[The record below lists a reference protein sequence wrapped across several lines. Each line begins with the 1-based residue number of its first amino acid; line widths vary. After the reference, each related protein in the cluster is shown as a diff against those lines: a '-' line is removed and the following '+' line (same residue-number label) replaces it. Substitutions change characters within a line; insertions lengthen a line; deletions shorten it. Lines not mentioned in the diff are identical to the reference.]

1 MGDNVDVGIYSVSE
15 ALLIAKKLE
24 TDLVEISPK
33 ALPPVCKA
41 MDYKKFLYEQ
51 KKRDK
56 YLKAKTRKLLLKRLD
71 LVLKQT
77 YMIMSLRKNM
87 R

>member
-1 MGDNVDVGIYSVSE
+1 MGDNVDVGIYPVSE

-56 YLKAKTRKLLLKRLD
+56 YLKAKTQKARFARKKTNKL
-71 LVLKQT
+71 
-77 YMIMSLRKNM
+77 
-87 R
+87 